1 MILTIDDFINEF
13 SVSVAFNDSETRIE
27 NIIERWERYY
37 LAMLLGVELSN
48 DIPTEIEEPLTFEY
62 CDKIY
67 VSEGLKTML
76 LCLICVQIKYNSND
90 IPTSIGNLDPKQE
103 AGVNI
108 NYSGAISLYNR
119 GIDTFRAIQIYCLK
133 EQIENFKGNELKYL
147 SWC

>member
-1 MILTIDDFINEF
+1 MILTPNDFVNEF

-27 NIIERWERYY
+27 SIIERWERYY
-37 LAMLLGVELSN
+37 LAMLLGGIE
-48 DIPTEIEEPLTFEY
+48 PPAEIEDPLTFEY

-90 IPTSIGNLDPKQE
+90 IPTSVGNFEPKQE
-103 AGVNI
+103 AGSNV

-119 GIDTFRAIQIYCLK
+119 GIDTYRAIQYWCLK
-133 EQIENFKGNELKYL
+133 ENVEGFKGQMLKYL